1 MSASVE
7 EPAEGT
13 RDPRASTVGNPA
25 FDDLEEGGSGAQQA
39 KTTMDG
45 LAGVATAAGSMAA
58 AQRAADKWSARTER
72 AARPAHT
79 LPALIGQLMTLRTG
93 LQNHRAELAQALDMI
108 KEGTQPGASPE
119 AKAEAEMVE
128 ALLGDI
134 VEETELVTLAH
145 EKAAADKYEPM
156 QLSFRAQ
163 KRGQRM
169 QLENKLIE
177 IGYETVMEQGT
188 LIMDGIMRSNPAYSK
203 MASNGGMD
211 LRLAAD
217 RMGLQTLRK

>member
-1 MSASVE
+1 MEASLFTLE
-7 EPAEGT
+7 LE
-13 RDPRASTVGNPA
+13 SNPT

-93 LQNHRAELAQALDMI
+93 LQSHRAELAQALDMI

-119 AKAEAEMVE
+119 AKAEAKMVE

-134 VEETELVTLAH
+134 AEETELVTLAH
-145 EKAAADKYEPM
+145 EKAAADKDEPM

-163 KRGQRM
+163 KRGPLERIEQQAVPAELEPGYLRPGEALPIFGLPGPTPEAQIM
-169 QLENKLIE
+169 Q
-177 IGYETVMEQGT
+177 
-188 LIMDGIMRSNPAYSK
+188 A
-203 MASNGGMD
+203 
-211 LRLAAD
+211 AAD
-217 RMGLQTLRK
+217 THRRSVLG